1 MSGRKWRSVSQS
13 AERGGNA
20 SLLKTGSEIIC
31 MEKPLW
37 TKMGCGLCLKSM
49 WENRYFCSQS
59 AEKGN
64 KLSGY
69 AVHLF
74 CGFWSGL
81 LISVKCQGANRAA
94 WPRRMCPWQSR
105 VLSHCLCCLYHPA
118 LGTDT
123 ASHGSFQ
130 HFRWGKSKGNSHPS
144 SPPGDCMEEKPL
156 VGLSCTLSG
165 APFPLEVLSEATS
178 IP

>member
-64 KLSGY
+64 KLWGY